1 MTEKSAT
8 IRNITDIIIKDLQ
21 GNYYDINM
29 LYCNG
34 NDELTFVIK
43 KRDDDYISQEEAEE
57 LYDEVNKIC

>member
-1 MTEKSAT
+1 MVQ
-8 IRNITDIIIKDLQ
+8 RNITDIIIMDIL
-21 GNYYDINM
+21 GETYDISNIIRK
-29 LYCNG
+29 G

>member
-1 MTEKSAT
+1 MVQ
-8 IRNITDIIIKDLQ
+8 RNIIDIIIMDIL
-21 GNYYDINM
+21 GETYDISNIIRK
-29 LYCNG
+29 G

>member
-1 MTEKSAT
+1 MVQ
-8 IRNITDIIIKDLQ
+8 RNIIDIIIMDIK
-21 GNYYDINM
+21 GGTYDISNIIRK
-29 LYCNG
+29 G

>member
-1 MTEKSAT
+1 MVQ
-8 IRNITDIIIKDLQ
+8 RNIIDIIIMDIK
-21 GNYYDINM
+21 GETYDISNIIRK
-29 LYCNG
+29 G

>member
-1 MTEKSAT
+1 MVQ
-8 IRNITDIIIKDLQ
+8 RNIIDIIIMDTN
-21 GNYYDINM
+21 GETYDISNIIRK
-29 LYCNG
+29 G

>member
-1 MTEKSAT
+1 MVQ
-8 IRNITDIIIKDLQ
+8 RNIIDILIMDIK
-21 GNYYDINM
+21 GATYDISNIIRK
-29 LYCNG
+29 G